1 MLSKQLVL
9 SDAQCCLE
17 ITSFAMRVCGRLY
30 YFRTT
35 MKEGIESAVVGG
47 SNALVGFCCKHAKPS
62 FVIVNLCIER
72 IVITT

>member
-1 MLSKQLVL
+1 
-9 SDAQCCLE
+9 
-17 ITSFAMRVCGRLY
+17 
-30 YFRTT
+30 